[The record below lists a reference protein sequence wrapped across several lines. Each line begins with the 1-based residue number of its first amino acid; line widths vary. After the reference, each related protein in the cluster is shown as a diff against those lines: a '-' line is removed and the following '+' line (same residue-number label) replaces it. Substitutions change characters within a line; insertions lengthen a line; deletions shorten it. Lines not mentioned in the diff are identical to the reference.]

1 MSIPFL
7 RRYPS
12 GLAAVQQVERPKDI
26 EVIAH
31 TFLKAGGWYMSE
43 ITPFGTVRLTA
54 TDDDLHA
61 LVTLDTVNGPQ
72 IMDSID
78 DLIERSQKFIRTIS

>member
-7 RRYPS
+7 RKFPHDK
-12 GLAAVQQVERPKDI
+12 AVVQQVERPKDI
-26 EVIAH
+26 EAIAH

-61 LVTLDTVNGPQ
+61 LVVVDTVNGPQ

-78 DLIERSQKFIRTIS
+78 DLIERSRKFIRTEN